1 MNEPEYQVL
10 EISDTE
16 SDFYGTPN
24 VDAFRNDSTVVL
36 DDDDTPYDIDSPG
49 ASSLVLDLT
58 AADDYD
64 SVLNIS
70 DDEDGNSEKKKQNMA
85 GSSVH
90 NSISLDD
97 DAYAFFVEAGLE
109 DPDELSKFGINIDE
123 INAQKRIAEKLEME
137 NRRDHEFALE
147 LQRRLQGE
155 GSTSAAAAA
164 SSSSAAAAAVAA
176 PPLAT
181 ADPQSDAS
189 FMSQTSLKRE
199 LDAIEQQSSIS
210 NKKIKIDP
218 NSKDKAPLTIND
230 DDDDD
235 DCIDLTSENPYANRT
250 AHYLSSDEEDD
261 SEVEDYLSNPLYIR
275 PSRPYAYGT
284 SSGTGNAAGFDR
296 TLLDLMSDARR
307 AYANAST
314 THMETTAASIR
325 AANMMQSHMAA
336 IAAQQSL
343 RKGHA
348 ANPPPGPAGDSQY
361 SRPLDARESER
372 ELRELLA
379 NIVSD
384 DPPPPEDRTG
394 TPDGLSIT
402 LLEHQKIGLQ
412 WMTKMENS
420 GNNRGGILAD
430 DMGLGKTIQAM
441 ATIVQNPC
449 TDYATVD
456 HAEIESRGGS
466 SLGQGELKIKATLIV
481 CPVSLMDQWRREI
494 EEKTSPRLK
503 VLVFHGPNRT
513 NNPRH
518 LALYDVIITSY
529 AVTSSNYKENNLG
542 PFHQVTFHRV
552 ILDEAHTIKNKQ
564 TAAARACCLLDAQY
578 RWCMTATPIQNKIE
592 ELYSLV
598 KFLRIRPFCDWDEFR
613 DTIVKPMNTGYHKKA
628 VRVAAVLMRAISL
641 RRSKKALIDG
651 RPILD
656 LPERNIHM
664 THIDFSPDERI
675 HYEYVN
681 QRAQAR
687 FNRYLKQGVVMK
699 NYSSVLVL
707 LLRLRQACLHPH
719 LTLTEGDS
727 GAQQGAAGQGQSE
740 DAQEQAAR
748 DMNPEVIQRLLSDSA
763 TLSDIECPI
772 CMDTAQ
778 DAQILKGCGHILCK
792 ECLDCYVNAN
802 DGSHKRCP
810 QCRGELNVN
819 KLVGVETFVKVHAPH
834 LLETL
839 KEEVDEEEQ
848 LAKEKEKEAL
858 QRVQEYVSSAKI
870 DKMLEILDNTASET
884 GGQDK
889 TIVFSQ
895 FTGFLDLIH
904 RPLKDRG
911 YNYLR
916 YDGSMD
922 IKHRAETVSQFFDDP
937 EIKVLLVSTKCGSL
951 GLNLTCANRVI
962 LMDVWWNP
970 ALENQA
976 IDRVHRIG
984 QSKPVDVHRIF
995 INDSVEDRILTL
1007 QAKKQTIADG
1017 VLGEGSTNNVNRLG
1031 LQELLFLFRG
1041 GDIPEDGPSSG
1052 PSATASSSRS

>member
-1 MNEPEYQVL
+1 MSEPEYQVL

-24 VDAFRNDSTVVL
+24 MEAFGSDSPVVL
-36 DDDDTPYDIDSPG
+36 DDNSTPQDIDSPS
-49 ASSLVLDLT
+49 ASSFVLDLT

-64 SVLNIS
+64 VVLSIS
-70 DDEDGNSEKKKQNMA
+70 DDEDGASDKKKLNMA
-85 GSSVH
+85 GSSAH

-123 INAQKRIAEKLEME
+123 INAQRQIAEKLELE
-137 NRRDHEFALE
+137 NKRDREFALE
-147 LQRRLQGE
+147 LQRQLE
-155 GSTSAAAAA
+155 GSSSTSAAA
-164 SSSSAAAAAVAA
+164 SSSSPSSSA
-176 PPLAT
+176 PLL
-181 ADPQSDAS
+181 SDGGPYRNAS

-199 LDAIEQQSSIS
+199 IDAIDRGE
-210 NKKIKIDP
+210 NKKIKFGS
-218 NSKDKAPLTIND
+218 NSKDKTPFEIID

-235 DCIDLTSENPYANRT
+235 DCIDLTSETPIAYGNF
-250 AHYLSSDEEDD
+250 HYLTDSDEEDSD
-261 SEVEDYLSNPLYIR
+261 YDVQDYLSNPIYGY
-275 PSRPYAYGT
+275 PSHPYFFGT
-284 SSGTGNAAGFDR
+284 SDGTGNSTHQDRSQSSYNIMASVPGRLADVPMPRMQSAA
-296 TLLDLMSDARR
+296 
-307 AYANAST
+307 
-314 THMETTAASIR
+314 TAASS
-325 AANMMQSHMAA
+325 NSFTSLLQSHMAA
-336 IAAQQSL
+336 IAAQQSAK
-343 RKGHA
+343 KGYY
-348 ANPPPGPAGDSQY
+348 ANPHLPSLY
-361 SRPLDARESER
+361 SRPLGQQETER
-372 ELRELLA
+372 ELRELLE

-384 DPPPPEDRTG
+384 EPPPPEDRTG

-420 GNNRGGILAD
+420 NNRGGILAD

-449 TDYATVD
+449 TDYASVD
-456 HAEIESRGGS
+456 HGEIEPANSR
-466 SLGQGELKIKATLIV
+466 LGQGELKIKATLII

-503 VLVFHGPNRT
+503 VLVFHGSHRT
-513 NNPRH
+513 SNPRH
-518 LALYDVIITSY
+518 LALYDVIISSY
-529 AVTSSNYKENNLG
+529 AVTASNFKESSLG
-542 PFHQVTFHRV
+542 PFHKITFHRV

-564 TAAARACCLLDAQY
+564 TAAARACCLIDANY

-592 ELYSLV
+592 ELFSLL
-598 KFLRIRPFCDWDEFR
+598 KFLRIRPFCDWEEFR
-613 DTIVKPMNTGYHKKA
+613 DTIAKPMNTGYHKKA
-628 VRVAAVLMRAISL
+628 MRVAAVLMKAISL

-656 LPERNIHM
+656 LPERNVHM
-664 THIDFSPDERI
+664 THIDFSPDERV

-687 FNRYLKQGVVMK
+687 FNKYLKQGVVMK
-699 NYSSVLVL
+699 KYSSVLVL

-719 LTLTEGDS
+719 LTLTEGES
-727 GAQQGAAGQGQSE
+727 EPQQGEQGLSE
-740 DAQEQAAR
+740 EFQEQAAK
-748 DMNPEVIQRLLSDSA
+748 DMSAEVIQRLLSDSA

-792 ECLDCYVNAN
+792 ECLDSYINTN

-810 QCRGELNVN
+810 QCRGELSMN
-819 KLVGVETFVKVHAPH
+819 KLVGVEVFIKVHAPH
-834 LLETL
+834 LLE
-839 KEEVDEEEQ
+839 EVNEDAEEEEEGRI
-848 LAKEKEKEAL
+848 AKEKEQEAL

-870 DKMLEILDNTASET
+870 DKMIEILDTTASET

-895 FTGFLDLIH
+895 FTGFLDLMH
-904 RPLKDRG
+904 RPLNDRG
-911 YNYLR
+911 YKYLR

-922 IKHRAETVSQFFDDP
+922 IKQRADTVGKFFDDP
-937 EIKVLLVSTKCGSL
+937 EVKVLLVSTKCGSL

-984 QSKPVDVHRIF
+984 QSKSVDVHRIF
-995 INDSVEDRILTL
+995 ISDTVEDRILTL
-1007 QAKKQTIADG
+1007 QAKKQTISDG
-1017 VLGEGSTNNVNRLG
+1017 VLGEGSTNDFNRLG
-1031 LQELLFLFRG
+1031 VQELLYLFRG
-1041 GDIPEDGPSSG
+1041 GDLPDTESG
-1052 PSATASSSRS
+1052 PSGSSAAASGVASSSRS